1 MKVLKKIVWKFLFA
15 VKLAPVIQ
23 LSIESYLKEKGWFKS
38 FLRKD
43 AVDAGFNAVP
53 WLTYPF
59 VSFVEPRLQK
69 TMRVFEYGSGNSSI
83 WLASRVKQ
91 IKSVEHDKN
100 WADKISSKMPANATL
115 VFIPLEY
122 DADYCRAIQTSDEL
136 FDIVIVDGR
145 DRNNCVKNALQ
156 NLSETGVVI
165 FDNSNRAQ
173 YRPSYDLLY
182 KFGFK
187 SIDFFGMAPGIAYE
201 SCTTVFYRYKNCLN
215 I

>member
-1 MKVLKKIVWKFLFA
+1 MRSMRDLMQFRGLLILSFHLWNHVCKKQCEFLNTEA
-15 VKLAPVIQ
+15 EI
-23 LSIESYLKEKGWFKS
+23 
-38 FLRKD
+38 
-43 AVDAGFNAVP
+43 
-53 WLTYPF
+53 
-59 VSFVEPRLQK
+59 
-69 TMRVFEYGSGNSSI
+69 RVFGWHPE
-83 WLASRVKQ
+83 L

-115 VFIPLEY
+115 VYIPLEY